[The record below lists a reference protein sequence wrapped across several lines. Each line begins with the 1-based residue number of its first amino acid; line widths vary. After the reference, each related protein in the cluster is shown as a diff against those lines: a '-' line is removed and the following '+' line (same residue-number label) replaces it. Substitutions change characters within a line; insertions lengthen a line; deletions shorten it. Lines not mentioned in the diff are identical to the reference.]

1 MDQAVK
7 KKKIKD
13 IAGYLLPEK
22 QWENEKKL
30 NSNNTKNVLSYRSW
44 WMIWVSMVV

>member
-13 IAGYLLPEK
+13 IAGYLLPESK
-22 QWENEKKL
+22 RMKKRL
-30 NSNNTKNVLSYRSW
+30 DLNNTKNVLSYRSW
-44 WMIWVSMVV
+44 WMIWVSTVV